1 MRSDQRCTIH
11 TGNALKLGMYS
22 DASKFPYSGGYVW
35 ISECCPQRFV
45 SVFSGSLFEG
55 SQHPPM
61 SILKLLYHWC
71 CQTIV
76 QNVTQWVNFLF
87 LPLLNVTC
95 YPFSLC
101 CIFDLTSCI
110 ISFISLTVKQ
120 NANQKN

>member
-1 MRSDQRCTIH
+1 MIQQGLVRSDQKCSIH
-11 TGNALKLGMYS
+11 TANPLKLGMYS

-61 SILKLLYHWC
+61 AILKLLYHWC

-76 QNVTQWVNFLF
+76 QNVTQWVSFLQRWND
-87 LPLLNVTC
+87 PG
-95 YPFSLC
+95 
-101 CIFDLTSCI
+101 LTLSD
-110 ISFISLTVKQ
+110 FR
-120 NANQKN
+120 